1 MRVLIVSD
9 THGKDDNLLKVLEI
23 EKNLDFM
30 VHLGDIGKLEDY
42 IEEVTGLACFAVR
55 GNNDWSSL
63 LPGDNII
70 MLGKHKTFITHGHH
84 HNVYCSTDDLRR
96 YATALGC
103 DIALYGHTHIPEI
116 ERVAGVTVANPGS
129 LTLPRQGNRMP
140 SYILANI
147 DKNGD
152 VDFEIKYLKR

>member
-1 MRVLIVSD
+1 MRVLVVSD

-30 VHLGDIGKLEDY
+30 VHLGDIGRLEDY
-42 IEEVTGLACFAVR
+42 IEEITGLACFAVR

-63 LPGDNII
+63 LPADNII

-84 HNVYCSTDDLRR
+84 HNVYISTDDLRR

-103 DIALYGHTHIPEI
+103 DIVMYGHTHIPEI
-116 ERVAGVTVANPGS
+116 EKVAGVTVVNPGS
-129 LTLPRQGNRMP
+129 LTLPRQGNRKP
-140 SYILANI
+140 SYILVNI

-152 VDFEIKYLKR
+152 ADFEIKYLK

>member
-30 VHLGDIGKLEDY
+30 VHLGDIGKLEEY
-42 IEEVTGLACFAVR
+42 IEEITGLACFAVR

-63 LPGDNII
+63 LPADNII

-84 HNVYCSTDDLRR
+84 HHVYTSTDALRLF
-96 YATALGC
+96 AGALGC
-103 DIALYGHTHIPEI
+103 DIAMYGHTHIPEI
-116 ERVAGVTVANPGS
+116 KTTAGVTVLNPGS
-129 LTLPRQGNRMP
+129 LTLPRQGNRKP
-140 SYILANI
+140 SYIIANI
-147 DKNGD
+147 DENGD
-152 VDFEIKYLKR
+152 VDFEIKYLI

>member
-23 EKNLDFM
+23 EKKLDFM
-30 VHLGDIGKLEDY
+30 VHLGDIGRLEDY

-63 LPGDNII
+63 LPADSII
-70 MLGKHKTFITHGHH
+70 MLGKHKAFITHGHH
-84 HNVYCSTDDLRR
+84 HNVYVSTDTLRT
-96 YATALGC
+96 YASALGC
-103 DIALYGHTHIPEI
+103 DIAMYGHTHIPEI
-116 ERVAGVTVANPGS
+116 ERVAGVTVLNPGS
-129 LTLPRQGNRMP
+129 LTLPRQGNRKP

-147 DKNGD
+147 DENGD
-152 VDFEIKYLKR
+152 VDFEIKYLK